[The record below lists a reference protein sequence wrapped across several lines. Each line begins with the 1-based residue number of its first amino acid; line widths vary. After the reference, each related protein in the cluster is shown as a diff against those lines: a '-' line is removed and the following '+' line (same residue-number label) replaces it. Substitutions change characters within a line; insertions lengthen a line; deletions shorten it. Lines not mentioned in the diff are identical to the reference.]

1 MHEFETFVYLDTQK
15 TGSSFISYILRRH
28 SSEKE
33 LLHSKHA
40 PVGERYDPNK
50 FYFISVR
57 DPLDQYISLYSYGCQ
72 QGGNAFGRVQRSGN
86 ADLYDST
93 WQGFRKWLR
102 FVLDP
107 ENTAL
112 LLKRRGDYQPRSYH
126 RLIGFQTYR
135 FLELALPDADSAL
148 HDCESRKD
156 VRAAFRANSIP
167 QFTIRHE
174 TFIADLETLFTT
186 RLRNS
191 IANLDDALE
200 AIRGDWRMNASERVD
215 KFEDDPRLG
224 RKARKL
230 LEEREWLLME
240 LFGYKPPE

>member
-15 TGSSFISYILRRH
+15 TGSSFISYILSRH

-33 LLHSKHA
+33 LLHSKHQ

-50 FYFISVR
+50 FHFISVR

-72 QGGNAFGRVQRSGN
+72 EGGSAFNRVQRSGN

-93 WQGFRKWLR
+93 WRGFRRWLK
-102 FVLDP
+102 FVLDLD
-107 ENTAL
+107 NTAV
-112 LLKRRGDYQPRSYH
+112 LLKRRDYEPRDYH
-126 RLIGFQTYR
+126 QIIGFQTYR

-148 HDCESRKD
+148 HDCKSRD
-156 VRAAFRANSIP
+156 EIRAAFKAKSIP

-174 TFIADLETLFTT
+174 SFNTVLVTLLST

-191 IANLDDALE
+191 IASLDDAME
-200 AIRGDWRMNASERVD
+200 TVRSGWRMNASKRVD
-215 KFEDDPRLG
+215 QFEDDPRLG
-224 RKARKL
+224 PKVRNL
-230 LEEREWLLME
+230 LAEREWLLME
-240 LFGYKPPE
+240 LFGYKLPE